1 MCETSFNNTIYSIKG
16 FHLRTLYGT
25 QDEPGKNPQCFGY
38 KFFNYQ
44 PEHSMAESHAK
55 KAREKIAQKKAK
67 DNVKKLELLVDELQ
81 GKMES
86 QETVN
91 LKNDSKQNC
100 KSKNVVFNSI

>member
-1 MCETSFNNTIYSIKG
+1 MSETSFNNTIYSIKG

-25 QDEPGKNPQCFGY
+25 QNEPGKNTQGFGY
-38 KFFNYQ
+38 TFFNYQ

-91 LKNDSKQNC
+91 LKNDSK
-100 KSKNVVFNSI
+100 KILKVKM

>member
-1 MCETSFNNTIYSIKG
+1 MSEISFNNTIYSIKG

-25 QDEPGKNPQCFGY
+25 QNEPGRNTQGFGY
-38 KFFNYQ
+38 NFLNFK

-67 DNVKKLELLVDELQ
+67 GNAKNLELLVDELQ

-86 QETVN
+86 QDTVITFKTTLN
-91 LKNDSKQNC
+91 K
-100 KSKNVVFNSI
+100 I